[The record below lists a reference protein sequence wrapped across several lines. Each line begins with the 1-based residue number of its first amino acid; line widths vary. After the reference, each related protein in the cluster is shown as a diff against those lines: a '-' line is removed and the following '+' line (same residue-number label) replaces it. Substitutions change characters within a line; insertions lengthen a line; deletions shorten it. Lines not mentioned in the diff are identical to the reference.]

1 MMGSSSRPDTCW
13 SCCEKNRAFA
23 MPPIE
28 PRRIVQTCGF
38 FDRHPFKGRNSG
50 PELQEVVRSDRV
62 RSSLTRSGG
71 GPSLFALWL
80 AGQDVRGM
88 MKDHAPPRPRALED
102 IGHEDGGD
110 RDVSLELRENVLRAR
125 HPGES
130 TVHLYLNVRES
141 EPELPAVLEDGLPG
155 LPHALPARE
164 EAPAGMNTAHVV
176 GVPPQLVHG
185 LEIAALDGAV
195 EAIVGLLDLGMLLV
209 GGQHG
214 TLTTSTPRSSS
225 TTRDSR
231 RAPGQGPSTH
241 TPVACS
247 KMAPWVEQ
255 MR

>member
-62 RSSLTRSGG
+62 RSSPTRPGG
-71 GPSLFALWL
+71 GPSLLALRL

-88 MKDHAPPRPRALED
+88 MEDHAPPRPRSLED
-102 IGHEDGGD
+102 IGHEDGSD
-110 RDVSLELRENVLRAR
+110 RDVALELREDVLRAR

-130 TVHLYLNVRES
+130 TVHPYLNVRES

-155 LPHALPARE
+155 LPHVFPAGQ
-164 EAPAGMNTAHVV
+164 EAPTGMDAAHVV
-176 GVPPQLVHG
+176 RVPPYLVHG
-185 LEIAALDGAV
+185 LEIAALEGAV
-195 EAIVGLLDLGMLLV
+195 EAVVGLLDLGMLLV
-209 GGQHG
+209 GGQLGHI
-214 TLTTSTPRSSS
+214 TTSTPLSSS

-231 RAPGQGPSTH
+231 RAPGQGPSTQI
-241 TPVACS
+241 PVACS
-247 KMAPWVEQ
+247 KMAP
-255 MR
+255 